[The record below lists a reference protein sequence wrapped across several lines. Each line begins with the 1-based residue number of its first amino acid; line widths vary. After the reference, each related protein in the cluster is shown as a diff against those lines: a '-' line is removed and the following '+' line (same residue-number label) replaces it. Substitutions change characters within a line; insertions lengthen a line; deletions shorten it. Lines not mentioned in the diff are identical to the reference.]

1 MRRAT
6 PYTSYII
13 PQPEGLILMS
23 VVESEMT
30 PAGLQKR
37 QQIAGRRRIVAI
49 INISIYLVLLAWLS
63 SIFQRG
69 NWGLIDALILI
80 AFAIAAPWSVI
91 GVCNAAIGFW
101 LLHFHR
107 RGLEAAA
114 PFLGV
119 YNEQMPITTRTA
131 LLMTI
136 RNEDPQRAFA
146 RLRTMKASVDAT
158 GEGAHFDWFVLSDTT
173 NPAIADREDKIFALW
188 RAQSDEARLFYRRR
202 ANNIGYKA
210 GNIRDFCERW
220 GSSYEFM
227 IPLDADSLM
236 DGETILR
243 LVRIGEAYP
252 QIGILQSLVVGT
264 PSQSAF
270 ARIFQ
275 FGMRH
280 GMRTYTLGAS
290 WWAADCGSYWGHNAL
305 VRVSPFFQHCEL
317 PKLGGDQHIL
327 SHDQIE
333 AALMRRAGYE
343 VRVLPIECGSYED
356 NPPDLPEFLH
366 RELRWC
372 QGNMQYLKLLGIPG
386 LLPTSRFQLFWAVSM
401 FIGAPAWT
409 LIIALVFLKAAVS
422 ENLSNFPAASSMLLY
437 ATFLA
442 LYMAPKLAGF
452 VDVALTSKALT
463 DYGGA
468 ARFLAS
474 SIVEICSSLIIGSTT
489 TLGVSLLQFEM
500 IFGHSLGWGEQTRD
514 ARSLTWRAA
523 VRAFR
528 PQLAFGALVFALGA
542 VFAPQLLLWSLPLTL
557 GYPASVP
564 FAVFTA
570 SPRVGAWLARAGYC
584 AIPEE
589 QYEFEI
595 FAILRRLRDG

>member
-1 MRRAT
+1 MLHAT
-6 PYTSYII
+6 HLYNIARS
-13 PQPEGLILMS
+13 EGLILMS
-23 VVESEMT
+23 VAESEMT
-30 PAGLQKR
+30 PAGLQKQR
-37 QQIAGRRRIVAI
+37 QIAGRRRIVAI
-49 INISIYLVLLAWLS
+49 INISIYVALLAWLT

-69 NWGLIDALILI
+69 DWCLIDTLILV

-107 RGLEAAA
+107 HGLQAAA
-114 PFLGV
+114 PFLEA
-119 YNEQMPITTRTA
+119 YNEGAPITSRTA

-146 RLRTMKASVDAT
+146 RLRTMKASIEAT
-158 GEGAHFDWFVLSDTT
+158 GESAHFDWFVLSDT
-173 NPAIADREDKIFALW
+173 NDLAIAEREETVFALW
-188 RAQSDEARLFYRRR
+188 RTQSDEARLFYRRR

-220 GSSYEFM
+220 GSDYEFM

-243 LVRIGEAYP
+243 LVRICEAFP
-252 QIGILQSLVVGT
+252 RIGILQSLVVGT
-264 PSQSAF
+264 PSPSAF

-305 VRVSPFFQHCEL
+305 VRVSPFIQHCEL
-317 PKLGGDQHIL
+317 PKLGGGQHIL

-343 VRVLPIECGSYED
+343 VRVLPVECGSYED
-356 NPPDLPEFLH
+356 NPPDLPEFVR

-372 QGNMQYLKLLGIPG
+372 QGNMQYLKLLRMPG
-386 LLPTSRFQLFWAVSM
+386 LLPMSRFQLFWAVSM
-401 FIGAPAWT
+401 FVGAPAWT
-409 LIIALVFLKAAVS
+409 LIIVLFPFKAAVS
-422 ENLSNFPAASSMLLY
+422 ENFSSFQEASAMLLY
-437 ATFLA
+437 ATFLT

-452 VDVALTSKALT
+452 VDVALTSGALAR
-463 DYGGA
+463 YGGA
-468 ARFLAS
+468 RRFLAG
-474 SIVEICSSLIIGSTT
+474 SIMEVCSSLIIGSAT
-489 TLGVSLLQFEM
+489 TLSVSLLLFDM
-500 IFGHSLGWGEQTRD
+500 ISGHSLGWGEQTRD
-514 ARSLTWRAA
+514 VRALTWRAA
-523 VRAFR
+523 ARALR

-542 VFAPQLLLWSLPLTL
+542 ALAPQLLLWSLPLTL
-557 GYPASVP
+557 GYPAAVP
-564 FAVFTA
+564 FAVLTA

-584 AIPEE
+584 GIPEE
-589 QYEFEI
+589 QREFEI
-595 FAILRRLRDG
+595 FAMLRRLRNG